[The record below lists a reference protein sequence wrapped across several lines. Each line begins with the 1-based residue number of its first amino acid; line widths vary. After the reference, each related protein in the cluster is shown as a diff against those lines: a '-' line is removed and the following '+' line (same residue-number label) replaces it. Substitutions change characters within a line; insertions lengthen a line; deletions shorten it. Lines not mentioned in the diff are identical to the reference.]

1 MPKYVWK
8 NGEFR
13 DPLTGEAM
21 SIPERSG
28 VCAPQVVPDTPAYT
42 SPVTGQVIEGRAARR
57 EDLKRS
63 GCVDAGDMKPKQF
76 RSEAFARRHGFK
88 I

>member
-21 SIPERSG
+21 FIPERNG

-42 SPVTGQVIEGRAARR
+42 SPITGKLIEGRSARR
-57 EDLKRS
+57 EDLKRHD
-63 GCVDAGDMKPKQF
+63 CVDAGDMKPKQF
-76 RSEAFARRHGFK
+76 KSEAFARKHGFRP
-88 I
+88 